1 MGSIYRSKWNLEI
14 SLFGERKTGIVR
26 ENLQELTKTKLLAKT
41 ESMTG
46 HLGERIY
53 TCMFTCQK

>member
-1 MGSIYRSKWNLEI
+1 MEFGNFTFWREKNWN
-14 SLFGERKTGIVR
+14 SQGKSP
-26 ENLQELTKTKLLAKT
+26 ELTKTKLLAKP